1 MPIHKRDIQFE
12 LKCLFPKNNFL
23 HSRSDSQDIDS
34 ISMCSDF
41 VLDDVGEC
49 IENQHRY
56 MVVDCG
62 GGTVDITVHEMS
74 KEGGKLKELLKA
86 TGGPFGSTS
95 VDDAFK
101 V

>member
-1 MPIHKRDIQFE
+1 
-12 LKCLFPKNNFL
+12 
-23 HSRSDSQDIDS
+23 
-34 ISMCSDF
+34 MCSDF

-49 IENQHRY
+49 MENQHRY

-101 V
+101 VWEQ

>member
-1 MPIHKRDIQFE
+1 M
-12 LKCLFPKNNFL
+12 
-23 HSRSDSQDIDS
+23 
-34 ISMCSDF
+34 
-41 VLDDVGEC
+41 
-49 IENQHRY
+49 ENQHRY

>member
-1 MPIHKRDIQFE
+1 MN
-12 LKCLFPKNNFL
+12 LNVSFPNNDFL
-23 HSRSDSQDIDS
+23 HSRSDSQDLDS

-41 VLDDVGEC
+41 VLDDVGKC
-49 IENQHRY
+49 IANQHRCH